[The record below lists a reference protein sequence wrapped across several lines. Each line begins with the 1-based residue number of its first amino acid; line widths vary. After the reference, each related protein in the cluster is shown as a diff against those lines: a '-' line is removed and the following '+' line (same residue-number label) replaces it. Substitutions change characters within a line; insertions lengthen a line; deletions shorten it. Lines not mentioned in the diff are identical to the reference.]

1 MQEDGLDKTG
11 VRRSRLINGMAPEWV
26 TETNEGAMPG
36 KSELRSGEQGNTTVE
51 TAARQDRRYIAC
63 DGSRVSGTSLAM
75 GQDSVEWPGG

>member
-36 KSELRSGEQGNTTVE
+36 KSELRSGEQGNTAVVFPAHRLRWVRTVLNGL
-51 TAARQDRRYIAC
+51 AAK
-63 DGSRVSGTSLAM
+63 
-75 GQDSVEWPGG
+75 